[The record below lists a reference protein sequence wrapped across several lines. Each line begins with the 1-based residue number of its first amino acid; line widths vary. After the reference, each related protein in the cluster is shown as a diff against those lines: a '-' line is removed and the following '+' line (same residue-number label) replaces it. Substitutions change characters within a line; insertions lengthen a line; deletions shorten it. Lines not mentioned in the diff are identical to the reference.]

1 MFGGT
6 DTNIFYSKNV
16 EGGGTS
22 EGNHSS
28 NEEDNAVGFIIPKG
42 IVDEYSSGHGLPV
55 LRDEDVL
62 EKHSD
67 KKSIS
72 SGEEDKQA
80 EADLARPEPSRTT
93 LKKSSDTFLPSY
105 HRKFNQAKDASA
117 QSSRPTTVSQKSSGV
132 GLSAEK
138 MLKYA
143 RVSNRPQKPRTANP
157 RHR

>member
-1 MFGGT
+1 MSKREFIPRKRREEHAPPPTGKTFKTSNAVVQQDFTMFGGT
-6 DTNIFYSKNV
+6 DTNIFYNKNV

-28 NEEDNAVGFIIPKG
+28 NEEEDNAVGFIIPKG

-72 SGEEDKQA
+72 SGEE
-80 EADLARPEPSRTT
+80 
-93 LKKSSDTFLPSY
+93 
-105 HRKFNQAKDASA
+105 
-117 QSSRPTTVSQKSSGV
+117 
-132 GLSAEK
+132 EK
-138 MLKYA
+138 
-143 RVSNRPQKPRTANP
+143 
-157 RHR
+157 